1 MNIISN
7 NRELSV
13 ALKMTIPTDGVVVEE
28 QGTAFLIRVW
38 WHTLILSELGVAQ
51 VNQRVY
57 LKKKAT

>member
-1 MNIISN
+1 MNIIFN
-7 NRELSV
+7 NRELPV
-13 ALKMTIPTDGVVVEE
+13 ALKMTIPTDGVVAEE

-38 WHTLILSELGVAQ
+38 WRMLILSELGVAQ